1 MSKDVKIP
9 SRSIHCTDHCGN
21 SFPSLRD
28 MCAHWG
34 VSYDLVAYRVKR
46 KGMSLREALETGH
59 PRWLRD
65 HRGRQFTSV
74 AKLCE
79 YYRISHG
86 RFYCRRSS
94 GLSMREILTSPH
106 RKNIP
111 VYDQKT
117 GRTFPSLRA
126 AAMAAG
132 ISPSAVRYRVLRGL
146 PFDLPTGRGER

>member
-1 MSKDVKIP
+1 MSQEIKAS
-9 SRSIHCTDHCGN
+9 SRAISCRDHCGN

-28 MCAHWG
+28 MCAFWG
-34 VSYDLVAYRVKR
+34 VSYDLVAYRIKR
-46 KGMSLREALETGH
+46 KGMSLREALEAGH

-65 HRGRQFTSV
+65 HNGRQFSSV
-74 AKLCE
+74 VKLCE
-79 YYRISHG
+79 YYRISQG

-94 GLSMREILTSPH
+94 GLSMRDILTSPH
-106 RKNIP
+106 RKNVP